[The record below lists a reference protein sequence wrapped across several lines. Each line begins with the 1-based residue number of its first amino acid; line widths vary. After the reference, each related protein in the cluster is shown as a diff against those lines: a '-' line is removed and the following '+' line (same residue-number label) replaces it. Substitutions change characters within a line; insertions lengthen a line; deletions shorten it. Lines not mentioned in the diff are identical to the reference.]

1 MPVTFMEIHAH
12 RFLGKVNTAQGSF
25 FIMSLHV
32 DAVIDGFIRSAVEYK
47 CSMSRITDKYF
58 WMPTQICMFYMYD
71 ICCPRLVMSSRLRQ
85 TKFSLHY
92 RLIRKVLNLD
102 KNKHRVVFYKAE
114 RIGKQIIFRFIN
126 LK

>member
-1 MPVTFMEIHAH
+1 MEIHAH

-32 DAVIDGFIRSAVEYK
+32 DAVIDGFIRSAVEYTCK

-71 ICCPRLVMSSRLRQ
+71 ICCPRLAMSSRQ
-85 TKFSLHY
+85 TLF
-92 RLIRKVLNLD
+92 NLD
-102 KNKHRVVFYKAE
+102 KPNFHCTTDLYAKY
-114 RIGKQIIFRFIN
+114 RIWIKIN
-126 LK
+126 IGLYSIKLKG

>member
-1 MPVTFMEIHAH
+1 MPVTFMEIP
-12 RFLGKVNTAQGSF
+12 GKGTAQGSF

-71 ICCPRLVMSSRLRQ
+71 ICCPRLAMSSKQ
-85 TKFSLHY
+85 TFF
-92 RLIRKVLNLD
+92 N
-102 KNKHRVVFYKAE
+102 
-114 RIGKQIIFRFIN
+114 
-126 LK
+126 